1 MGLLLLARKRGIP
14 TAAFKKGPD
23 YIDAAWLS
31 WASGRTARNLDTFL
45 MGSEQAAG
53 SFFDHRVSEGL
64 NLVEGNRGLF
74 DGMDARGTHSTAELA
89 KLLNAPVLLVI
100 NACKVTRTAAA
111 WVLGCQKLDPQVR
124 IAGVILDR
132 VAGPRHAAVLR
143 ESVETLCHLPVLGLL
158 PRVEENALLPGR
170 HLGLVTPQEHG
181 GLDQLCSNVMSLVE
195 GRTDFDRI
203 LALAKSAPPLE
214 RSATGAP
221 PAADGRG
228 LKIAYLRDAAFS
240 FYYPEN
246 LEMLERSGAQLVP
259 VSALTAAALPEAL
272 DALYIGG
279 GFPETHA
286 SPLSANASLLASI
299 RKEAG
304 QGLPIY
310 AECGGLMLLSRA
322 IHWKGQRFPMAG
334 VFPFEVEIRA
344 TPQGHGYVELLV
356 DSLNPFYPLG
366 TRIRGHE
373 FHYSRI
379 IPTADLP
386 LTACEVRRGSGCYEG
401 RDAAMTLNVWASYT
415 HVHAMG
421 TPGWASGLVAQ
432 ARRFAVAKPGYL
444 QSCASAAD
452 PSTCQAR

>member
-1 MGLLLLARKRGIP
+1 VSLGLLLLARKRGLP

-45 MGSEQAAG
+45 MGSGQAAR
-53 SFFDHRVSEGL
+53 SFLEHGVNKGL

-74 DGMDARGTHSTAELA
+74 DGVDARGTHSTAELA

-100 NACKVTRTAAA
+100 NASKVTRTVAALA
-111 WVLGCQKLDPQVR
+111 LGCQTLDPQVR
-124 IAGVILDR
+124 IGGVILDR

-143 ESVETLCHLPVLGLL
+143 ESVESICHLPVLGLL
-158 PRVEENALLPGR
+158 PRVQENVLLPGR

-181 GLDQLCSNVMSLVE
+181 SLDQLCSNVLSLVE
-195 GRTDFDRI
+195 GRVDFDRVV
-203 LALAKSAPPLE
+203 ALARSAPPLE
-214 RSATGAP
+214 QPAVAAPSAAE
-221 PAADGRG
+221 GRG

-246 LEMLERSGAQLVP
+246 LEALERSGAQLVP
-259 VSALTAAALPEAL
+259 VSALAASALPDAL

-286 SPLSANASLLASI
+286 SPLSANVSLLASI
-299 RKEAG
+299 RKHAA

-334 VFPFEVEIRA
+334 VLPFEVEIRS
-344 TPQGHGYVELLV
+344 TPQGHGYVEMVV
-356 DSLNPFYPLG
+356 DTLNPFYPLG

-373 FHYSRI
+373 FHYSRV
-379 IPTADLP
+379 IPTTDLP
-386 LTACEVRRGSGCYEG
+386 LTACAVERGTGSYQK
-401 RDAAMTLNVWASYT
+401 RDAVLMLNVWASYT

-421 TPGWASGLVAQ
+421 TPTWAGGLVAQ
-432 ARRFAVAKPGYL
+432 ARRFATGEPGSL
-444 QSCASAAD
+444 ESCASAAG
-452 PSTCQAR
+452 